1 MRLEKSMKTGST
13 LMIKEERVFIGFIFK
28 SRTNLGEHLKLLN
41 AQSLAAQS
49 GKGNWN
55 CQTHMFIE

>member
-1 MRLEKSMKTGST
+1 MKTGST